1 MGAGSSAPQSTRTES
16 GVEVA
21 VKDRYHAYLPKNIDR
36 HVVLTEEKVKLVHD
50 HWNFIADEVCVFFV
64 SAGRVVQIRLSFL
77 RLVFDLFPRAHAQ
90 DGRLLADDWQLEI
103 AFIRGREEGEPGGKS
118 VSPVSSSASLS
129 P

>member
-50 HWNFIADEVCVFFV
+50 HWNFIADEVCVCVFFV
-64 SAGRVVQIRLSFL
+64 FASRVVQIRLSFIH
-77 RLVFDLFPRAHAQ
+77 LFFGIFIFPCIRSGTHRRWATASRRFATPDRRSGRRRA
-90 DGRLLADDWQLEI
+90 RWKEW
-103 AFIRGREEGEPGGKS
+103 
-118 VSPVSSSASLS
+118 
-129 P
+129 

>member
-50 HWNFIADEVCVFFV
+50 HWNFIADEVCVCFFFC
-64 SAGRVVQIRLSFL
+64 SSSRVQIRLSFL
-77 RLVFDLFPRAHAQ
+77 HFVWYISEQ
-90 DGRLLADDWQLEI
+90 
-103 AFIRGREEGEPGGKS
+103 
-118 VSPVSSSASLS
+118 
-129 P
+129 